1 MIDWSR
7 VNELV
12 EEIGAEDFDEVVT
25 LFLEEVGSA
34 ITALEAAAAN
44 PVVVEEQMHFLKGA
58 ALNLGFESL
67 AQLCMKG
74 EKAAGANRPEVV
86 SPAEVRKCFAA
97 SSALFEKD
105 RGDKLAA

>member
-25 LFLEEVGSA
+25 LFLEEVGTA
-34 ITALEAAAAN
+34 ITALESAATD
-44 PVVVEEQMHFLKGA
+44 PVQVEEQMHFLKGA

-67 AQLCMKG
+67 ARLCMKG
-74 EKAAGANRPEVV
+74 EKAAAENRPDVV
-86 SPAEVRKCFAA
+86 SPGEVRDCFTA
-97 SSALFEKD
+97 SCALFEKD